1 MPRKDT
7 QKSKEG
13 QQKETRREKEG
24 LQDDEVSNTD
34 LKDLFSRLIK
44 KLDELL
50 FAQFTALEGKVDN
63 ALTGEL
69 KQINKSLQNHEDRI
83 AKLEKQQN
91 EVINPS
97 VDKMDTLEDALKE
110 LQDKI
115 IQEGARSRK
124 YNVLFY
130 GIPKEAAEVTHQIF

>member
-69 KQINKSLQNHEDRI
+69 KQINKSLQNHEDRL

-91 EVINPS
+91 EVINP
-97 VDKMDTLEDALKE
+97 
-110 LQDKI
+110 
-115 IQEGARSRK
+115 
-124 YNVLFY
+124 
-130 GIPKEAAEVTHQIF
+130 

>member
-1 MPRKDT
+1 MKVSISTFLGDKSNMWTKVPKFCIEYYVFCVKVNVKDT

-69 KQINKSLQNHEDRI
+69 KQINKSLQNHEDRL

-91 EVINPS
+91 EVINP
-97 VDKMDTLEDALKE
+97 
-110 LQDKI
+110 
-115 IQEGARSRK
+115 
-124 YNVLFY
+124 
-130 GIPKEAAEVTHQIF
+130 